1 VALMSGAAER
11 TVVIGYLRVS
21 TREQA
26 QSGLGLDAQRRAITE
41 EADRRGWEVRF
52 ISDDGYTA
60 RNLNRPGYR
69 EAMRALKRREASA
82 LVVAKLDRLSRSL
95 PDFGATLNLAKRQR
109 WALVAL
115 DVNVDM
121 TTPAGRLVANII
133 ASVAEW
139 ESATIGARTRD
150 AMAEAKARGASFGR
164 ERSQVW
170 QPELVARVLA
180 EREAGASYKAI
191 AEGLDRDG
199 IAPPGEDSKRW
210 YPSTVRRL
218 VLVELPA
225 EVA

>member
-1 VALMSGAAER
+1 MSGPAER
-11 TVVIGYLRVS
+11 TPVIGYLRVS

-26 QSGLGLDAQRRAITE
+26 ESGLGLDAQRRAISE
-41 EADRRGWEVRF
+41 EAERRGWDVRF
-52 ISDDGYTA
+52 IADEGYTA

-69 EAMRALKRREASA
+69 EAMRALKKREASA

-95 PDFGATLNLAKRQR
+95 PDFGATLALAKQQK

-150 AMAEAKARGASFGR
+150 AMAEAKAKAKGHTFGAK
-164 ERSQVW
+164 RSKVW
-170 QPELVARVLA
+170 QPDLVARVLA
-180 EREAGASYKAI
+180 ERSEGASYKAI
-191 AEGLDRDG
+191 AAGLDRDG
-199 IAPPGEDSKRW
+199 ITPPGENSKRW
-210 YPSTVRRL
+210 YASTVRRL

>member
-11 TVVIGYLRVS
+11 TTVIGYLRVS

-26 QSGLGLDAQRRAITE
+26 ESGLGLDAQRRAIIE
-41 EADRRGWEVRF
+41 EAERRGWEVRW
-52 ISDDGYTA
+52 ITDDGYTA

-95 PDFGATLNLAKRQR
+95 PDFGATLALAKRQR
-109 WALVAL
+109 WALVTL
-115 DVNVDM
+115 DLGVDM
-121 TTPAGRLVANII
+121 TTPNGRLVANII

-139 ESATIGARTRD
+139 ESDIIGVRTRD

-164 ERSQVW
+164 ERSKVW
-170 QPELVARVLA
+170 EPELVARVLA

-191 AEGLDRDG
+191 AAGLDRDG

-218 VLVELPA
+218 VLVELPP

>member
-1 VALMSGAAER
+1 MSGQAER
-11 TVVIGYLRVS
+11 TPVIGYLRVS

-26 QSGLGLDAQRRAITE
+26 ESGLGLDAQRRAISD
-41 EADRRGWEVRF
+41 EAERRGWDVRW
-52 ISDDGYTA
+52 ITDEGYTA

-95 PDFGATLNLAKRQR
+95 PDFGATLALAKQQR

-133 ASVAEW
+133 ASVAQW
-139 ESATIGARTRD
+139 ESETIAARTRD
-150 AMAEAKARGASFGR
+150 AMAEAKAQGQSFGR
-164 ERSQVW
+164 KRSDAW
-170 QPELVARVLA
+170 HPDLVARVLA
-180 EREAGASYKAI
+180 ERAEGASYKAI
-191 AEGLDRDG
+191 AASLDRDG

>member
-1 VALMSGAAER
+1 MAARAEP
-11 TVVIGYLRVS
+11 VIGYLRVS

-26 QSGLGLDAQRRAITE
+26 ESGLGLDAQRRAISD
-41 EADRRGWEVRF
+41 EADRRGWDVRF
-52 ISDDGYTA
+52 VADEGYTA

-95 PDFGATLNLAKRQR
+95 PDFGTTLSLAKQQK

-139 ESATIGARTRD
+139 ESETIGARTRD
-150 AMAEAKARGASFGR
+150 AMAEAKAKGQTFGR
-164 ERSQVW
+164 ERSEVW
-170 QPELVARVLA
+170 QPALVARVLA
-180 EREAGASYKAI
+180 ERAEGASYQAI
-191 AEGLDRDG
+191 GAGLDLDG
-199 IAPPGEDSKRW
+199 ITPPGNGARW

-218 VLVELPA
+218 VLVEQRKA
-225 EVA
+225 VA

>member
-1 VALMSGAAER
+1 MN
-11 TVVIGYLRVS
+11 TVIGYLRVS

-26 QSGLGLDAQRRAITE
+26 DSGLGIASQRRTITE
-41 EADRRGWEVRF
+41 EAERRGWEVRWVT
-52 ISDDGYTA
+52 DDGYTA

-95 PDFGATLNLAKRQR
+95 PDFGATLALAKHQK

-121 TTPAGRLVANII
+121 TTPPGRLVANII

-139 ESATIGARTRD
+139 ESEMIGARTRD
-150 AMAEAKARGASFGR
+150 AMAEAKAQGQTFGR
-164 ERSQVW
+164 KRSDVW
-170 QPELVARVLA
+170 QPALVERVLA
-180 EREAGASYKAI
+180 ERAAGASYKAI
-191 AEGLDRDG
+191 AEGFDRDG
-199 IAPPGEDSKRW
+199 IDPPGDGKRW

-218 VLVELPA
+218 VLVELP
-225 EVA
+225 ERVA